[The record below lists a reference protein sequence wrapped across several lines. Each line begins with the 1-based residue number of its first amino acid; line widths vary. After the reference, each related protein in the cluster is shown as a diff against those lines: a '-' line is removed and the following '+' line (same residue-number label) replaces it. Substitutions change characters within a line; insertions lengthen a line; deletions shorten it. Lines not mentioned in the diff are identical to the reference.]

1 MPRPENSYTM
11 PYRQS
16 GNYKKSTNKSA
27 WNNFNTQERRDR
39 IKREKQI
46 IARFHELGY
55 ERGKNN
61 NFPCFCGKLDEDTV
75 WWMSNCKS
83 LSNHLF
89 CIRCG
94 ERVFEP
100 DIKETFKKLFSI
112 WKKAKK
118 RMWEQGEDI
127 VNLLS
132 KGK

>member
-1 MPRPENSYTM
+1 M

-55 ERGKNN
+55 NRGENN

-89 CIRCG
+89 CTRCG